1 MIENASQASF
11 KEIWHRIKRIFICI
25 FYSKVKRYCE
35 DIDWKV
41 SEPAT
46 FNIPL
51 LTNRSYRGVKQFSFV
66 STRELEMMRTA
77 AFDKL

>member
-25 FYSKVKRYCE
+25 FYSNVKRYCE

-41 SEPAT
+41 SEPET

-51 LTNRSYRGVKQFSFV
+51 LTNRSYRAVKQFHLFP
-66 STRELEMMRTA
+66 RGI
-77 AFDKL
+77 